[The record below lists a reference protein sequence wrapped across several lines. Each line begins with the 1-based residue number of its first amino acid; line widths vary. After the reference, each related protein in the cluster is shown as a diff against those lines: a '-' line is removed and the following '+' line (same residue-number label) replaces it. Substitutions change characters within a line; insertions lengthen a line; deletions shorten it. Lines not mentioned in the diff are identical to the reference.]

1 MSSRADRAYWSH
13 ELPQRLMMKKG
24 NQRGR
29 KGEAKKDD
37 QQRKQEE
44 GQREKAAT
52 QGREDEEVLMG
63 PQEHWPQLRK
73 MFHMVTLA
81 AKPENRYLLT
91 PIRPGPGHRQQAK
104 SLELSEMERTS
115 ESAEASQRG
124 RCWHLRWNGSL
135 LGRVVLGFAGHS
147 RLRPPALTRSFLTLP
162 RCEKQKLPPP
172 TTFLTLL
179 SQS

>member
-52 QGREDEEVLMG
+52 QGREEEVLMG
-63 PQEHWPQLRK
+63 PQEHWRQLRRV
-73 MFHMVTLA
+73 FHMVTLA

-104 SLELSEMERTS
+104 SHELSEMERTS

-135 LGRVVLGFAGHS
+135 LGRVVLGFAGHL